1 MSNKTKRGLNQDI
14 LVTVDTVVFTVKNG
28 ELLTL
33 LVKRKSSAR
42 NYPSQWS
49 LPGGIVDELTDT
61 STKHTA
67 VKKLEA
73 KTGINLRYLEQL
85 KSYSGCERDER
96 KWSIS
101 DAYFILMRHVSE
113 FKDSAE
119 VIESKWVS
127 IDKLKGYRPF
137 AFDHE
142 KIINDAIQ
150 RLREKARYSLLPA
163 YCLEEM
169 FTLNQLHQTIEI
181 ILGHAVQKKSL
192 YRRISE
198 SVALEKTDQKYNTDT
213 KKAALYRTNDKTRDF
228 TFDRN
233 ITEPKKPSPK

>member
-1 MSNKTKRGLNQDI
+1 
-14 LVTVDTVVFTVKNG
+14 
-28 ELLTL
+28 
-33 LVKRKSSAR
+33 
-42 NYPSQWS
+42 
-49 LPGGIVDELTDT
+49 
-61 STKHTA
+61 
-67 VKKLEA
+67 
-73 KTGINLRYLEQL
+73 
-85 KSYSGCERDER
+85 
-96 KWSIS
+96 
-101 DAYFILMRHVSE
+101 MRHVSE